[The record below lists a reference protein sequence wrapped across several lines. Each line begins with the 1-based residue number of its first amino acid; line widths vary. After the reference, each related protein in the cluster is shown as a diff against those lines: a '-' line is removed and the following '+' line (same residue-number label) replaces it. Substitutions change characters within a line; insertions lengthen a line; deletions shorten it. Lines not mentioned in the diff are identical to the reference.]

1 MTPSPASFRAVRA
14 SPTACRRPRLGALRW
29 VAEQGAV
36 RLDVLA
42 HVLHPVRPRGPAPTR
57 RVVDGWRAAG
67 LVEHERR
74 LAGRPGV
81 LWATRAGRRRVG
93 LSGPADPPALGLLE
107 HLHAVSLVRL
117 GVERRGGRDW
127 TSERTLQRERPTP
140 DAHVADARFC
150 TPDGVPTAVEV
161 ELTRKGPTRLAA
173 IVDELTLE
181 FDRVLYVVGSDRVG
195 AGVAHVVGRLGVD
208 DRVVI
213 VDLAPFAL
221 G

>member
-1 MTPSPASFRAVRA
+1 VQPSP
-14 SPTACRRPRLGALRW
+14 PTARGRPRLGALRW

-42 HVLHPVRPRGPAPTR
+42 HVLNPNRPRGPAPTR
-57 RVVDGWRAAG
+57 RVVDGWRATG

-81 LWATRAGRRRVG
+81 LWATRAGRRQVG
-93 LSGPADPPALGLLE
+93 LPGPAEPPALGLLE

-117 GVERRGGRDW
+117 GVEGRGGRNW
-127 TSERTLQRERPTP
+127 ASERTLQRERPAP

-150 TPDGVPTAVEV
+150 TPAGVPTAVEV
-161 ELTRKGPTRLAA
+161 ELTRKGATRLAA

-181 FDRVLYVVGSDRVG
+181 HQRVLYVV
-195 AGVAHVVGRLGVD
+195 AGEGVRTAVARAAGTLGVD

-213 VDLAPFAL
+213 VDLAAFAL